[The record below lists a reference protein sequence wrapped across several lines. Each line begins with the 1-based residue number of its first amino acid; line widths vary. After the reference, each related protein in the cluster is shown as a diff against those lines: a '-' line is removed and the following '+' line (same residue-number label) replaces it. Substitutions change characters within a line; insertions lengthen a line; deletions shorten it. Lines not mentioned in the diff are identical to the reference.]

1 VSWRR
6 SAADLDDGGGVGAAF
21 GGIDG
26 VADGATAS
34 LLPHVEQN
42 FASGR
47 LDAPQ
52 DGHPTGSG
60 MPHSSQNWLL
70 SSMSAAQLGH
80 FMPHLNGHR

>member
-6 SAADLDDGGGVGAAF
+6 SAADLDDGGGAGAAF
-21 GGIDG
+21 GGM
-26 VADGATAS
+26 VNGAIAS

-80 FMPHLNGHR
+80 FMLHLIGQK